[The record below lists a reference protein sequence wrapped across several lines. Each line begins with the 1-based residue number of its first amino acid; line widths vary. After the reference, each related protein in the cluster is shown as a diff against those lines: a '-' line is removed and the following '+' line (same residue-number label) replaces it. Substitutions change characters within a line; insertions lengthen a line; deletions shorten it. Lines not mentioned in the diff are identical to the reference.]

1 MVSKFYWLGYQ
12 TTRKQ
17 TSNFFYIEFLTS
29 LAPTACLSG
38 SCLTWKGL
46 IIGGLKTLKGTTP
59 LNRATTDSES
69 QELSYHEHW
78 LHNEV
83 IILQV
88 SLCIH
93 VVCDEF
99 LNFSKF
105 SISRQIFYRTI
116 CVFCTVLLL
125 NFLESFKKN
134 SNKVRRREEGTIIY
148 RTRFVYVYKYVQ
160 NTVFTNSAF
169 FANFE
174 QKLLSNN
181 LAWKGWLSPANDPSW
196 NI

>member
-78 LHNEV
+78 LHNEA

-88 SLCIH
+88 SLCIR

-105 SISRQIFYRTI
+105 SISRQIFHRTI
-116 CVFCTVLLL
+116 CVFLHCFLL
-125 NFLESFKKN
+125 NFLESFKKIQTK
-134 SNKVRRREEGTIIY
+134 SEGERELSFPELDLCMS
-148 RTRFVYVYKYVQ
+148 
-160 NTVFTNSAF
+160 TNMF
-169 FANFE
+169 
-174 QKLLSNN
+174 KIL
-181 LAWKGWLSPANDPSW
+181 
-196 NI
+196 

>member
-17 TSNFFYIEFLTS
+17 TSNFFYIEFLTW
-29 LAPTACLSG
+29 LAPTGCLSG

-46 IIGGLKTLKGTTP
+46 IIGGLKPLKGTTP

-78 LHNEV
+78 LHNEA

-88 SLCIH
+88 SLCIR

-105 SISRQIFYRTI
+105 SISRQIFHRTI
-116 CVFCTVLLL
+116 CVFCTVFYWTSWRALKTLPKAL
-125 NFLESFKKN
+125 
-134 SNKVRRREEGTIIY
+134 
-148 RTRFVYVYKYVQ
+148 RTQGLTTLTSCF
-160 NTVFTNSAF
+160 
-169 FANFE
+169 
-174 QKLLSNN
+174 
-181 LAWKGWLSPANDPSW
+181 GWFGEISLVGSVW
-196 NI
+196 